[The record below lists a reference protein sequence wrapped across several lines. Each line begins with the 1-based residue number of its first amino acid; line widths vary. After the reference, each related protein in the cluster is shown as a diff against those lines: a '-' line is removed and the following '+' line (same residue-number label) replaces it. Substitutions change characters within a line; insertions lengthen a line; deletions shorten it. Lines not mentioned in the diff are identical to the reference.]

1 MNVQIN
7 INGKEEIIDVK
18 SNDTL
23 LTVLRRKNIISVKD
37 GCEQGCCGSC
47 TVLLDDKP
55 VASCIISP
63 LIIKDCNVVTLEY
76 FEQTEEY
83 KDIIKGF
90 NQAGIHLCGYC
101 NAGKIFAAH
110 DILNW
115 HQRPTKE
122 ELTNIL
128 SQFSCPC
135 TDSITLANGIWYAIA
150 NKHKRENKRDK
161 NEI

>member
-1 MNVQIN
+1 M
-7 INGKEEIIDVK
+7 
-18 SNDTL
+18 
-23 LTVLRRKNIISVKD
+23 
-37 GCEQGCCGSC
+37 
-47 TVLLDDKP
+47 VLLI
-55 VASCIISP
+55 VNSP
-63 LIIKDCNVVTLEY
+63 PIGRMGTTRFPFDFTCLI
-76 FEQTEEY
+76 
-83 KDIIKGF
+83 F
-90 NQAGIHLCGYC
+90 NYC

-115 HQRPTKE
+115 HQRPTQE

-161 NEI
+161 NER